1 MRTTTLLTAVPRI
14 IQNFKSDNTN
24 NDASNH
30 SNSSR
35 EKRSRADKKP
45 GVLRIPCKLVE
56 AKSTVNYGM
65 FDVMLY
71 CPATWVHTS
80 NLVLL
85 PQLVRIFL
93 QIYLYREV
101 MQYVI

>member
-1 MRTTTLLTAVPRI
+1 M
-14 IQNFKSDNTN
+14 Q
-24 NDASNH
+24 
-30 SNSSR
+30 
-35 EKRSRADKKP
+35 
-45 GVLRIPCKLVE
+45 LVE

-85 PQLVRIFL
+85 PQLVQIFL